1 VTTKRLVLLALIET
15 VAIALG
21 VYLVLLAY
29 WYVIGFL
36 D

>member
-1 VTTKRLVLLALIET
+1 MITKRLVILALIET
-15 VAIALG
+15 AAIALG
-21 VYLVLLAY
+21 GCLVLLTV